1 MLNTFHLQT
10 FLAVVDAGNYTAAA
24 ELLHMSQPAV
34 SQQIRTLEEQLGD
47 VRLFRRVGQ
56 RMVPTH
62 AGEELLVAAR
72 ELVTLAER
80 AEQNIRALRGQV
92 AGRVTIGCT
101 PNSGE
106 YLLPPLLAAFHTL
119 FPTIMLTV
127 QVAPSEV
134 LLEELVSQQMTLLLI
149 EEQQRR
155 RGWESRIVG
164 SEDLVLVAPAHHP
177 LLQQEA
183 VPPGMLREEPLVLPR
198 AGTPLRRTIEEGLR
212 RRGLVAG
219 DLCIALETDSMA
231 LALQGVHSGLGLA
244 FIPATRRIPL
254 PELAPIDL
262 AGAPLQQEWYVL
274 RVRERSAPRAA
285 QELFTF
291 LIGETARALL
301 NKAGLQVTDGSA

>member
-34 SQQIRTLEEQLGD
+34 SQQIRALEEQLGN

-62 AGEELLVAAR
+62 AGEELLTAAR
-72 ELVTLAER
+72 ELVALAER

-92 AGRVTIGCT
+92 SGRVTIGCT

-106 YLLPPLLAAFHTL
+106 YLLPPLLATFHNL
-119 FPTIMLTV
+119 FPTVVLTV
-127 QVAPSEV
+127 QVAPSEI
-134 LLEELVSQQMTLLLI
+134 LLDELTAQEITLLFI

-155 RGWESRIVG
+155 RGWESRLVG
-164 SEDLVLVAPAHHP
+164 SEDLLLVVPPDHP
-177 LLQQEA
+177 FLQEEP
-183 VPPGMLREEPLVLPR
+183 VTPGMLREQPLVLPR
-198 AGTPLRRTIEEGLR
+198 NGTPLRRTIEEGLR
-212 RRGLVAG
+212 RRGLIAT
-219 DLCIALETDSMA
+219 DLCVALETDSMT
-231 LALQGVHSGLGLA
+231 LAMQSVRHRLGLA
-244 FIPATRRIPL
+244 FIPASRCTPL
-254 PELAPIDL
+254 WDLAQVEL
-262 AGAPLQQEWYVL
+262 AGAPIQQEWYVL
-274 RVRERSAPRAA
+274 RMRERGVPRAA

-301 NKAGLQVTDGSA
+301 EKTGLRL